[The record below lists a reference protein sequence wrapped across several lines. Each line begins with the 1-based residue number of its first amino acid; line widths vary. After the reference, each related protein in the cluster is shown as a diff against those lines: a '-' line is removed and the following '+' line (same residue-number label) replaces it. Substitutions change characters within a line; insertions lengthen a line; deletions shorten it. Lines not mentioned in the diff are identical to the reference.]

1 MVKATINNFEAFS
14 LLGKSLGKIEY
25 VSRRSVGRDM
35 DTDVALVN
43 LNGTFDQLKIQPQ
56 AGFDFSLPVGTPL
69 KLVNAQ
75 LVATEARNNR
85 NFSTVQG
92 IKGTLVPLDASTPN
106 EFSED
111 EYDMVFVTGKDR
123 RPVGMVR
130 SKDGFSIR
138 DLMIVGFEPIYKT
151 DYRNQLV
158 RDDDQE
164 TIITGYG
171 VDFIQDGVADG
182 DVGRLVR
189 IVVSKDEFEKLK
201 PDLKLRDKYVP
212 QGLKI
217 AFVGNETT
225 NWTIYADTLVPLSIV
240 NDDVN
245 STNNKKSQNVKNTDG
260 TSKSSELKNDKD

>member
-1 MVKATINNFEAFS
+1 MVKATINNFETFS

-25 VSRRSVGRDM
+25 ASRRSVGRDM

-43 LNGTFDQLKIQPQ
+43 LDGTFNQLKIQPQ
-56 AGFDFSLPVGTPL
+56 AGFDFGMPVGTPL

-92 IKGTLVPLDASTPN
+92 IKGTLVPVDATTPN
-106 EFSED
+106 EYSEE

-123 RPVGMVR
+123 RPVGRVR
-130 SKDGFSIR
+130 SKDGFNSR
-138 DLMIVGFEPIYKT
+138 DLMIVGFEPMYKT

-158 RDDDQE
+158 RDEDQE

-171 VDFIQDGVADG
+171 VDFIQDGVPDG
-182 DVGRLVR
+182 EVGRLVR
-189 IVVSKDEFEKLK
+189 IVISKNEFEKLQ
-201 PDLKLRDKYVP
+201 PDLKLREKYAP

-225 NWTIYADTLVPLSIV
+225 NWTIYADTLVPVSKIVPTLEDTKDLSETSKAT
-240 NDDVN
+240 NSTKADDDVK
-245 STNNKKSQNVKNTDG
+245 SGKK
-260 TSKSSELKNDKD
+260 